1 MVTERFER
9 LSELKRRFSEEEGLS
24 LLAEAL
30 HNYGS
35 LVSQFG
41 YFNITAGM
49 MVLDRRGELRV
60 WFNENFSSNS
70 KTIAD
75 D

>member
-1 MVTERFER
+1 M
-9 LSELKRRFSEEEGLS
+9 KRRLTSLEGLT
-24 LLAEAL
+24 LLIEAL
-30 HNYGS
+30 HSYAS

-49 MVLDRRGELRV
+49 MVLNRSGELRV

-70 KTIAD
+70 KTLD
-75 D
+75 ED